1 MLTELDGKVA
11 VVTGAGSGI
20 GAALARACSGRGM
33 SVVAADVDLQS
44 AQAVVRE
51 IGAERALAVA
61 VDVSDPGSVERL
73 AAATDDAFGGTD
85 LLVNNAGVSP
95 TGLLWEY
102 TPADWD
108 WVVGVNLNGVVNGV
122 RAFVPRMI
130 ARGNGGHIVNTAS
143 IAALRV
149 MPRHSAYSATKHAV
163 LGLSDG
169 LRLDL
174 EPHGIGVS
182 VLCPTAVNTNIFSRL
197 ARPSAGSDPAVVDA
211 EIGAFLT
218 GMDID
223 PETMIEP
230 DRVAELALWGV
241 EADVPYI
248 MTAPSMKD
256 AVAHRYQAIIDAHDT
271 AKAHDPTLP

>member
-1 MLTELDGKVA
+1 MLAEFDGKVA

-20 GAALARACSGRGM
+20 GAALVHACTGRGM
-33 SVVAADVDLQS
+33 FVVAADVDLQS
-44 AQAVVRE
+44 AQGVVHE
-51 IGAERALAVA
+51 LGPDRAIAVA
-61 VDVSDPGSVERL
+61 VDVSDPDRVEHL
-73 AAATDDAFGGTD
+73 AEVTVATFGAVD
-85 LLVNNAGVSP
+85 LLFNNAGVSP

-108 WVVGVNLNGVVNGV
+108 WVVGVNLTGVVNGV

-130 ARGNGGHIVNTAS
+130 AQGNGGHVVNTAS

-149 MPRHSAYSATKHAV
+149 MGRHSAYSATKHAV
-163 LGLSDG
+163 LALSDG

-174 EPHGIGVS
+174 APFGIGVS
-182 VLCPTAVNTNIFSRL
+182 ALCPTAVNTNIFSRMV
-197 ARPSAGSDPAVVDA
+197 RPSAGADPAVVDA
-211 EIGAFLT
+211 EIGAFLA

-223 PETMIEP
+223 PDTMVEP

-241 EADVPYI
+241 AADVPYI
-248 MTAPSMKD
+248 MTAPSMKEP
-256 AVAHRYQAIIDAHDT
+256 VAARYRAIVDAHDS